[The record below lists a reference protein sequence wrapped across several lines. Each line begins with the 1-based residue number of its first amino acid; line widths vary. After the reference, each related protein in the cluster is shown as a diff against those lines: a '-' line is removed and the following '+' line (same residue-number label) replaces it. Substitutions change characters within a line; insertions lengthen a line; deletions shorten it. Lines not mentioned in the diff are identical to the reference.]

1 MQGKKQTATLK
12 KELLNKV
19 IGEVIKE
26 KRAVKNKGI
35 LLLAYEYDLSTSSL
49 IQTEKG
55 KRDPQISTL
64 WKIANALDMKFSSFI
79 LEVESRLP
87 EDFKLIDD

>member
-1 MQGKKQTATLK
+1 MQGKKRKATLK

-35 LLLAYEYDLSTSSL
+35 LCLHTNMIFLQA
-49 IQTEKG
+49 
-55 KRDPQISTL
+55 R
-64 WKIANALDMKFSSFI
+64 
-79 LEVESRLP
+79 
-87 EDFKLIDD
+87 